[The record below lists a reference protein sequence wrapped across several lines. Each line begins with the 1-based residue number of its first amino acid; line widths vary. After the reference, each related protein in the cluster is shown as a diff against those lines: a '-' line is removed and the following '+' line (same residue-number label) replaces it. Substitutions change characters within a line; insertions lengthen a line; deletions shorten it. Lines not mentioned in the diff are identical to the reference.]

1 VPLVNDF
8 EGTFDGDKAKLFWP
22 TSLDGKKVESE
33 TYKIIA
39 VSKVN
44 SAATPTKPT
53 EPAKPIQPSEVR
65 AAVQKAAEVSLVAVP
80 SQAETVTEATVTA
93 EGTAS
98 VTSEPDGADMFIDS
112 VGRGRTPALLK
123 LKPGKHSV
131 QVVHSGYRDWISEV
145 DVKTGS
151 IVNITATLQ
160 K

>member
-1 VPLVNDF
+1 VRSCRVPLVNDF

-22 TSLDGKKVESE
+22 TSLDGKKVEYE

-112 VGRGRTPALLK
+112 VGHGRTPALLK
-123 LKPGKHSV
+123 LKPG
-131 QVVHSGYRDWISEV
+131 
-145 DVKTGS
+145 S
-151 IVNITATLQ
+151 ILCR
-160 K
+160 

>member
-8 EGTFDGDKAKLFWP
+8 EATFDGDKAKLFWP

-44 SAATPTKPT
+44 SAAAPTKPT
-53 EPAKPIQPSEVR
+53 QPAKPIQPSEVTPV
-65 AAVQKAAEVSLVAVP
+65 VQKAAEVSLVAAP
-80 SQAETVTEATVTA
+80 SQTGMVTEATVTTD
-93 EGTAS
+93 GTAS
-98 VTSEPDGADMFIDS
+98 VTSEPDGADIFIDS
-112 VGRGRTPALLK
+112 VGHGRTPALLN

-131 QVVHSGYRDWISEV
+131 QVVYSGYKDWVSEAE
-145 DVKTGS
+145 VKTGS